1 MPDSAISDKL
11 KLFCRRYGLCEKW
24 YNRQATVGWLA
35 SLPYAFEQ
43 KGGDRMLDFSFADL
57 YSFLITVLGMIL
69 AYMAGR
75 RADKTHQRKEPPCG
89 KDSGSF
95 DD

>member
-1 MPDSAISDKL
+1 M
-11 KLFCRRYGLCEKW
+11 F
-24 YNRQATVGWLA
+24 
-35 SLPYAFEQ
+35 
-43 KGGDRMLDFSFADL
+43 DFSFADL

-75 RADKTHQRKEPPCG
+75 RTDKDRQRKEPPSSD

-95 DD
+95 DS